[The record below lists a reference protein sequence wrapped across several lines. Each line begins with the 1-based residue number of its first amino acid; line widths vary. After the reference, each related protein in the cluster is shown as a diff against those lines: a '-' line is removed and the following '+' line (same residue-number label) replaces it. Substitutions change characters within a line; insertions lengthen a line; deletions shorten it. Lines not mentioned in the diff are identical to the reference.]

1 MSKTTDV
8 LTRFR
13 QETALSRNRLI
24 GLRFE
29 IEGSIVSQKRSLKWA
44 AIPAAASLILFL
56 TGGSEAGDPARGY
69 LPNGPT
75 AGGTEP
81 VTNHTND
88 IVGLWTTSWIVLLVV
103 GVISWGL
110 LGYAAIAYRRRKND
124 EGLPVQL
131 RYNMPIETLF
141 TVVPLILV
149 VGFFAYTAKSMASI
163 EQPIAGSHK
172 IAVIAKQWSWD
183 FGYEAEG
190 VYDSGVQLPDSAF
203 KNASSNSMHVDGE
216 PVLYLVQNQP
226 VELDM
231 RSRDV
236 IHSFWVVDFLYKKD
250 VFPGG
255 AAETNHI
262 YFTPQRLGTYEGKC
276 AELCGE
282 YHSAMLFQVK
292 VVTQS
297 EYDAH
302 IAELRA
308 KGFVGDILNTTN
320 DRNASGDNNPAASQ
334 TNG

>member
-1 MSKTTDV
+1 M
-8 LTRFR
+8 
-13 QETALSRNRLI
+13 
-24 GLRFE
+24 
-29 IEGSIVSQKRSLKWA
+29 SQKRSLKWA
-44 AIPAAASLILFL
+44 AVPAAASLILFL
-56 TGGSEAGDPARGY
+56 TGCSEAGDPARGF

-124 EGLPVQL
+124 EGLPAQL

-163 EQPIAGSHK
+163 EQPIAGSNK

-183 FGYEAEG
+183 FGYESEN
-190 VYDSGVQLPDSAF
+190 VYDSGVQLSDNVF
-203 KNASSNSMHVDGE
+203 KSGSDAYVNNAAGDMHVPGE

-236 IHSFWVVDFLYKKD
+236 IHSFWIVDFLYKKD

-255 AAETNHI
+255 TNETNHI

-292 VVTQS
+292 VVTQA
-297 EYDAH
+297 EYDQH

-320 DRNASGDNNPAASQ
+320 DRNISGDNNPAASQ

>member
-1 MSKTTDV
+1 V
-8 LTRFR
+8 P
-13 QETALSRNRLI
+13 
-24 GLRFE
+24 
-29 IEGSIVSQKRSLKWA
+29 QKRLLKWA
-44 AIPAAASLILFL
+44 AFPAAASLILL
-56 TGGSEAGDPARGY
+56 LSGCAQAGDVSRGY

-81 VTNHTND
+81 ATNHTNE
-88 IVGLWTTSWIVLLVV
+88 IVGLWTTSWIVLLIV

-110 LGYAAIAYRRRKND
+110 LGFAAIAYRRRKND

-149 VGFFAYTAKSMASI
+149 VGFFAYTAKSMATI
-163 EQPIAGSHK
+163 EQPVTGSNK
-172 IAVIAKQWSWD
+172 IAVIGKQWSWD
-183 FGYEAEG
+183 FGYEAQN
-190 VYDSGVQLPDSAF
+190 VYDSGVQLPDAVF
-203 KNASSNSMHVDGE
+203 KAGSDAYVNNTPGNMHVPGE

-236 IHSFWVVDFLYKKD
+236 IHSFWIVDFLYKKD

-255 AAETNHI
+255 TAETNHI
-262 YFTPQRLGTYEGKC
+262 YFTPQRLGTFEGKC

-292 VVTQS
+292 VVTQA

-308 KGFVGDILNTTN
+308 KGFVGDILSPAN
-320 DRNASGDNNPAASQ
+320 DRNASGDNNPAA
-334 TNG
+334 TKVNG

>member
-1 MSKTTDV
+1 MP
-8 LTRFR
+8 
-13 QETALSRNRLI
+13 QN
-24 GLRFE
+24 
-29 IEGSIVSQKRSLKWA
+29 RSLKWA
-44 AIPAAASLILFL
+44 AIPAAASLVVFL
-56 TGGSEAGDPARGY
+56 SGCAEGGDPARGF

-81 VTNHTND
+81 ATNHTND
-88 IVGLWTTSWIVLLVV
+88 IVGLWNTSWIVLLIV

-149 VGFFAYTAKSMASI
+149 VGFFAYTAKTMANI
-163 EQPIAGSHK
+163 EQPVAGSYK
-172 IAVIAKQWSWD
+172 VSVIGKQWSWD
-183 FGYEAEG
+183 FGYQDATNPANS

-203 KNASSNSMHVDGE
+203 KPGSTTYENNTKDNMHIAGE
-216 PVLYLVQNQP
+216 PVLYLVQGKP

-255 AAETNHI
+255 TAETNHI
-262 YFTPQRLGTYEGKC
+262 YFTPERLGTFEGKC

-282 YHSAMLFQVK
+282 YHSAMLFEVK
-292 VVTQS
+292 VVTQA
-297 EYDAH
+297 EYDQH
-302 IAELRA
+302 IAKLRA
-308 KGFVGDILNTTN
+308 AGFVGDILDPAN
-320 DRNASGDNNPAASQ
+320 DRNISGNNNPDA
-334 TNG
+334 TKVNG